1 MRAASEPYDTVRWSA
16 ADKLCAQGELS
27 ELSCNERLVL
37 LAGATEGFRD
47 AIGTESRFY
56 HPTGL
61 VASHRSQAL
70 YIADSHNHLIRVMNL
85 TDRNVVEQLATDE
98 WDEAI
103 KNALW
108 QNLAFILILVGGLL
122 SGALFLYLSCRFC
135 FVCPLYR
142 KRLDEKRH
150 REMNV
155 GQRM

>member
-1 MRAASEPYDTVRWSA
+1 MSGMRFFLFLTRPICPICHAPLFPARFPHISP
-16 ADKLCAQGELS
+16 
-27 ELSCNERLVL
+27 
-37 LAGATEGFRD
+37 
-47 AIGTESRFY
+47 GTCSF
-56 HPTGL
+56 
-61 VASHRSQAL
+61 SQ
-70 YIADSHNHLIRVMNL
+70 
-85 TDRNVVEQLATDE
+85 
-98 WDEAI
+98 AI

-142 KRLDEKRH
+142 KRLEEKRH